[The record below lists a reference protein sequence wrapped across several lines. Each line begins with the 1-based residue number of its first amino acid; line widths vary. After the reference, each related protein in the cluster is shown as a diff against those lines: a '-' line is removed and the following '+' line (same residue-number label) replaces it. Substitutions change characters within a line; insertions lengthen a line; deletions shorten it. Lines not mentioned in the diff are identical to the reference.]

1 MTEKFSVAELIE
13 QAIQT
18 EKVGADFYARLSEKF
33 GDKELKSLFIDLS
46 VRERQ
51 HAKSFAELLEIIRDD
66 TPSGDWSEIAPY
78 MRAIAESQFFLGS
91 GKSLSSM
98 LNVKSKKEAIEKAIA
113 FEKET
118 LLYFIGMRS
127 VVKEKDVIDEII
139 NEEKS
144 HLARLK
150 AFSPKDV

>member
-1 MTEKFSVAELIE
+1 MREK
-13 QAIQT
+13 
-18 EKVGADFYARLSEKF
+18 
-33 GDKELKSLFIDLS
+33 
-46 VRERQ
+46 Q

-78 MRAIAESQFFLGS
+78 MKAIAESQFFLGS
-91 GKSLSSM
+91 GNALSSM